1 MVRLGGVASTS
12 HMTVFRGLEE
22 LFQARGIQMDWV
34 LYSDYDAM
42 IDAFVSGDIDLAW
55 NGPLGYV
62 KIKRLISRPCNVI
75 AMRDVDINFTTQ
87 FITRQDSD
95 ISTVED
101 LNGKRFAFGR
111 RSSEQAGLLPYYFLK
126 ELGINPRKDLSLGT
140 FYEER
145 QSQTRSD
152 ERDVVERVLNGEYD
166 AGSVSQR
173 TLDVMAGEGSLHA
186 GQVRIFWSSP
196 GYSHCCFTAQGDMEA
211 NLYREVEQAFLAVD
225 YDDPLGK
232 TVLDA
237 EGCSSF
243 VPGIS
248 EGWEIMEQAAVA
260 EGLV

>member
-12 HMTVFRGLEE
+12 HMTVFQGLEE
-22 LFQARGIQMDWV
+22 LFSARGIQMDWV

-62 KIKRLISRPCNVI
+62 KIKRLISRPCSVI
-75 AMRDVDINFTTQ
+75 AMRDVDINFMTH
-87 FITRQDSD
+87 FITRHDSD

-101 LNGKRFAFGR
+101 LKGKSFAFGR
-111 RSSEQAGLLPYYFLK
+111 RSSEQAGLLPLHFLK
-126 ELGINPRKDLSLGT
+126 ELGINPKEDLSLAT

-145 QSQTRSD
+145 ESQTRSD
-152 ERDVVERVLNGEYD
+152 ERDVVERVLSGEYD

-173 TLDVMAGEGSLHA
+173 ALEVMAGEGLLHP
-186 GQVRIFWSSP
+186 GQVRIFWTSP
-196 GYSHCCFTAQGDMEA
+196 GYSHCCFTAQGDMDQS
-211 NLYREVEQAFLAVD
+211 LYREVEQAFLAVD
-225 YDDPLGK
+225 YDHPLGK

-237 EGCSSF
+237 EGCTSF
-243 VPGIS
+243 VPGVT
-248 EGWEIMEQAAVA
+248 EGWEIIEQAAVA